1 MYVSALLPCHLS
13 QQHAELERAAD
24 AVNAAILTTSPPPSG
39 TLFLA
44 PTPPYPIMDP
54 SPKFRRSPSP
64 PPSKTKVIR
73 LRLQASDDE
82 HVALPTSSLPENV
95 HDVTSILRLETSPR
109 SSWRDVASA
118 YIASGAVRSG
128 IAVLEL
134 ATADD
139 VDAILGESRT
149 PSCSRTDLLAAL
161 AGAYV
166 MLADSPVNPAER
178 RHLLAKA
185 TAVFGRADLIDAEHA
200 GVWAVKGMAEAAA
213 GRVAAAKRWFENAY
227 TNGRGVPAALGLAQC
242 ALNAS
247 PPEPRKAAELL
258 AGALYAAPCPAATW
272 TGLGYALARAGNLK
286 GARGVLRR
294 AVKASVGA
302 DKTERLEALY
312 CLARVE
318 SAEPT
323 PVGMESA
330 FAAAREAYVE
340 CGGWNDPR
348 VLTLIAEFLFLGGDS
363 SRATGF
369 AHRAVRAAEEGFE
382 RVCAE
387 EGDEAVAGGKKDG
400 KQAKV
405 GLWRIVRA
413 NALTERARIRLAE
426 GDFAGAVADYETVK
440 GIVDEAKAT
449 NAPVPV
455 NPGVYLR
462 LGLLKLASGL
472 EEDIEV
478 AKGCLEKVLADF
490 DERCAVAQRGLGII
504 LGRRV
509 LSRWGDDVQVH
520 NGLVRPREGKTYSK
534 AKELLSKGIE
544 SDVEGKKDVVAML
557 VYAALVEEA
566 EPAVALKMYSRTVDA
581 LEAAADDANRAEVK
595 RVQAAVEKHRE
606 GEGGNALEPE
616 AAVCKPAA
624 IPHEIYVNMASLQA
638 RMGSVDEA
646 FATFEDKLEK
656 SLVEGNIHLSFNRAR
671 LVEMRGNVDAAV
683 SAYEAIVERE
693 PDYHLAILR
702 LGHIAANRDKKYS
715 KAQELFESVLSAKSS
730 PLRLVAAG
738 YLNTLFIETKDHK
751 AQESLLEAHRG
762 ESDYISLAFAQ
773 FTHSHLSGLGNP
785 DRRNRF
791 LLHHI
796 AGPLLHVL
804 HHSKRNVYAA
814 NGVGVFFAENGKMA
828 EARAAFTAAGAAPCI
843 AQSARVNL
851 AHTTVSMA
859 KAAVRTRNASARL
872 NVRYTTRTVDS
883 ARGLCEQAEK
893 LYSDAQRLISDEK
906 QQGRTVI
913 IERIELLL
921 YRANA
926 KYEVGSFR
934 ASADLLEKILHLFPE
949 SAPVWFNLGQ
959 VLRESA
965 DDRVMKSSK
974 NLPQML
980 LAKAELE
987 GARTAFTK
995 ASQLDRGVVCPLTGS
1010 RIDRKFLEHHA
1021 KYIAQ
1026 HLKSHEVSIIN
1037 ARNDAEDAEKR
1048 RQEKNAKVEQML
1060 QERADREANERKAE
1074 EDRKAELEKAA
1085 MEARE
1090 RFDISQRN
1098 LLEEERRAR
1107 EHVSDAEIA
1116 SGGEG
1121 GGGGE
1126 SKRKRRKR
1134 TTKDKA
1140 EKPTKKRKSSK
1151 KIIVTNDAE
1160 SSDEYGDDDLA
1171 NITDDRRYSGSD
1183 GASPKRNNGAPKTEN
1198 IRDDISEESDDGFGS
1213 DDIIQ
1218 RKGKKL
1224 ALPDSGSDSDK

>member
-1 MYVSALLPCHLS
+1 
-13 QQHAELERAAD
+13 
-24 AVNAAILTTSPPPSG
+24 
-39 TLFLA
+39 
-44 PTPPYPIMDP
+44 MDP
-54 SPKFRRSPSP
+54 PTKFRRSPSP
-64 PPSKTKVIR
+64 PPSKTKLIR

-82 HVALPTSSLPENV
+82 HVALPTSSLPHNV
-95 HDVTSILRLETSPR
+95 HDVISILRLETSPR

-139 VDAILGESRT
+139 VDAILGESRA

-166 MLADSPVNPAER
+166 MLADSPVAPAER

-227 TNGRGVPAALGLAQC
+227 TNGRAVPAALGLAQC

-258 AGALYAAPCPAATW
+258 AAALYAAPCPAATW

-302 DKTERLEALY
+302 DKAERLEALY

-323 PVGMESA
+323 PVGMENA
-330 FAAAREAYVE
+330 FAAVREAYVD
-340 CGGWNDPR
+340 CGGWKDPR

-369 AHRAVRAAEEGFE
+369 AHRAVRAAEEGFD

-387 EGDEAVAGGKKDG
+387 EGDDAVASGGKKDG
-400 KQAKV
+400 KQAMV
-405 GLWRIVRA
+405 ALWRFVRA

-426 GDFAGAVADYETVK
+426 SDFPGAVADYETVK
-440 GIVDEAKAT
+440 AIVDEAKAT
-449 NAPVPV
+449 NAPVSV

-478 AKGCLEKVLADF
+478 AKACLEKVLADF
-490 DERCAVAQRGLGII
+490 DERCPVAQRGLGII
-504 LGRRV
+504 LGRSV
-509 LSRWGDDVQVH
+509 LSRWGDDVHVP
-520 NGLVRPREGKTYSK
+520 NGLVRPREGKTYTK

-566 EPAVALKMYSRTVDA
+566 EPAVALKMYSRAVDA
-581 LEAAADDANRAEVK
+581 LEAAADDSNRAEVE
-595 RVQAAVEKHRE
+595 RVQVANDMRRE
-606 GEGGNALEPE
+606 EEGDHTLEPDPP
-616 AAVCKPAA
+616 VYKPAA

-646 FATFEDKLEK
+646 FATFEEKLEK

-693 PDYHLAILR
+693 PDYHLATLR

-715 KAQELFESVLSAKSS
+715 KAQELFESVLSVKSS

-738 YLNTLFIETKDHK
+738 YLNALFIETKDHK
-751 AQESLLEAHRG
+751 AQQSLLEAHRG

-773 FTHSHLSGLGNP
+773 FMHSHLSGLGNP

-791 LLHHI
+791 LLNHI
-796 AGPLLHVL
+796 AGPLLNVL

-828 EARAAFTAAGAAPCI
+828 EAREAFTAAGAAPGI

-851 AHTTVSMA
+851 AHTTIAMA
-859 KAAVRTRNASARL
+859 KAAVRARNETARHG
-872 NVRYTTRTVDS
+872 VRYTTSKVDS

-893 LYSDAQRLISDEK
+893 LYSDAQRLISVEK
-906 QQGRTVI
+906 QQGRSVI
-913 IERIELLL
+913 IERTELLL

-959 VLRESA
+959 VLRECA
-965 DDRVMKSSK
+965 GDRVLKSPK

-987 GARTAFTK
+987 GARTAFIK
-995 ASQLDRGVVCPLTGS
+995 AGQLDRGVVCPVTGS

-1021 KYIAQ
+1021 KFVAQ
-1026 HLKSHEVSIIN
+1026 VLKSHEVSIIN

-1048 RQEKNAKVEQML
+1048 RQEKNAKVKQML

-1074 EDRKAELEKAA
+1074 EERKAKLEKAA

-1107 EHVSDAEIA
+1107 EHVSDAEIG
-1116 SGGEG
+1116 SDGEG

-1134 TTKDKA
+1134 ATKDKA

-1151 KIIVTNDAE
+1151 KVVVTNDAE

-1171 NITDDRRYSGSD
+1171 NITDDRRDSAGSD
-1183 GASPKRNNGAPKTEN
+1183 GASPKRNNGGPKTEN
-1198 IRDDISEESDDGFGS
+1198 VKGDISEESDDGFGS